1 MRNRCKY
8 LPGYRTENMRVL
20 SRWLE
25 LATARARAVVV
36 TECQFE
42 IGVEMGF
49 SSVIHRVIVL
59 GIGNQLRS
67 EMIVPGPQ

>member
-1 MRNRCKY
+1 MEY
-8 LPGYRTENMRVL
+8 MRVL
-20 SRWLE
+20 GRWFE
-25 LATARARAVVV
+25 LARARAVVV